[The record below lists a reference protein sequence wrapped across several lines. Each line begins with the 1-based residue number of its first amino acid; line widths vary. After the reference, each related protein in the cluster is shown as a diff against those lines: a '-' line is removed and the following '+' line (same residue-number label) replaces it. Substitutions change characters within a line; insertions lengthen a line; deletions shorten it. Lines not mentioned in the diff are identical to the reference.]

1 MIFIKSQKLNTN
13 LQMPQNNIQQS
24 FQLDFFVVSEPNTS
38 QRTKYLKKKLILQK
52 WNREINIIILVFLSW
67 LEFKYL
73 FRIRIEA
80 YYIGEMFCQNKQR
93 PCQILNA
100 LLTL

>member
-13 LQMPQNNIQQS
+13 LQMPQIMYSNHFNWTFLYFLNPIHT
-24 FQLDFFVVSEPNTS
+24 EN
-38 QRTKYLKKKLILQK
+38 KICKKKMILQK